1 MGRRIDN
8 GLPVDELRRLR
19 FREPRETQFRHFYF
33 AVYASKAVRYL
44 LFGLL
49 LFVLFAIADWLLL
62 GAHLYSVL
70 AVRLAVA
77 TLLLVMLHCST
88 RPWGRPFIM
97 PLESFGLLLINGA
110 IIYIGLLAARDG
122 VPEYQSGT
130 LLVVLFAATLSRLT
144 FRYSLLTIALA
155 LLSYSLLLL
164 VPEAQATRSVTINN
178 LAICLAVTVLALITC
193 YQREYDSRRDF
204 FTTRLLEEQT
214 QQLQVAQ
221 ARLTWLAQRDSLTEL
236 YNRRYFDEQFASH
249 SQLCARAGAPL
260 ALLLVDVDHF
270 KAYNDGFGHQAGDD
284 TLRQVARLLAAMA
297 RRKEDFAA
305 RIGGEEFALLLPV
318 MSQEGAMR
326 LAEQLR
332 RRIEELALPH
342 PRGGV
347 VTISIGVAC
356 QPETSE
362 PLSAEAPAAL
372 LALADQGLYQAKA
385 AGRNRVVDAGYLS
398 LQRVGRGE

>member
-8 GLPVDELRRLR
+8 GLPLDELRRLR

-62 GAHLYSVL
+62 SAHLYSVL

-88 RPWGRPFIM
+88 RQWGRPFIM

-193 YQREYDSRRDF
+193 YQREYDCRRDF

-249 SQLCARAGAPL
+249 SQLCGRAGAPL
-260 ALLLVDVDHF
+260 SLLMVDVDHF
-270 KAYNDGFGHQAGDD
+270 KAYNDRFGHQAGDD
-284 TLRQVARLLAAMA
+284 TLRQVAKLLAAMA

-318 MSQEGAMR
+318 MTLEGALR

-332 RRIEELALPH
+332 RRVEEQAIPH
-342 PRGGV
+342 PGGGV
-347 VTISIGVAC
+347 VTVSIGVAC
-356 QPETSE
+356 QPELGE
-362 PLSAEAPAAL
+362 RLADIGPAAL
-372 LALADQGLYQAKA
+372 LARADQALYQAKA
-385 AGRNRVVDAGYLS
+385 EGRNRVVDGGYLLLPAGPHS
-398 LQRVGRGE
+398 D